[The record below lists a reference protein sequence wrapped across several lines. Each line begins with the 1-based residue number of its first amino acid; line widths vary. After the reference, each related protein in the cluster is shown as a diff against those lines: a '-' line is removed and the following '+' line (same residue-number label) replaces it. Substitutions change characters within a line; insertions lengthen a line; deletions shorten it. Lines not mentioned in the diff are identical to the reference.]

1 MTDEEWV
8 KCIYNEIY
16 SVSNNGRIR
25 NDKTSKI
32 LSTWGAGIKRQYK
45 YARVGGSKS
54 KKMGIHTKA

>member
-32 LSTWGAGIKRQYK
+32 LLNEMFNYLIKDIFLT
-45 YARVGGSKS
+45 SE
-54 KKMGIHTKA
+54 